1 MPKPDQRSDE
11 EITIA
16 IRAGDRELYALIMDR
31 YQEKL
36 RRYAKTLVHDDDRA
50 ADVVQEALI
59 KAYVNLQS
67 FNAHKKFSSWVYRI
81 VHNEAMNYRHR
92 YRLETALPVE
102 YDQVGENDVEL
113 DWARQE
119 IVDRVEKCLAQMH
132 VRYAEPLSLFYLE
145 DKSYEEISD
154 ILHLPMGTV
163 ATRISRAKIIMKAI
177 CQKT

>member
-1 MPKPDQRSDE
+1 
-11 EITIA
+11 
-16 IRAGDRELYALIMDR
+16 
-31 YQEKL
+31 
-36 RRYAKTLVHDDDRA
+36 
-50 ADVVQEALI
+50 
-59 KAYVNLQS
+59 
-67 FNAHKKFSSWVYRI
+67 
-81 VHNEAMNYRHR
+81 MNHRHR

-102 YDQVGENDVEL
+102 YDQVGETDVEL